1 MKAGDLMNYFEA
13 YKDVWNYHKKFV
25 EIVSDKDEFWN
36 AVTEDARALAKKYQE
51 CDFIKNL
58 VLNEIDEFERLVK
71 ASAV

>member
-1 MKAGDLMNYFEA
+1 MNYFEA
-13 YKDVWNYHKKFV
+13 YKDVWIFHKKYID
-25 EIVSDKDEFWN
+25 IVSDKDEFWN
-36 AVTEDARALAKKYQE
+36 AVTEDSRILAKKYQE

>member
-1 MKAGDLMNYFEA
+1 MKAGDCMNYFEA
-13 YKDVWNYHKKFV
+13 YKDVWNFHKKYI
-25 EIVSDKDEFWN
+25 EIVSDNDEFWN
-36 AVTEDARALAKKYQE
+36 AVTEDARALAKEYQE

>member
-1 MKAGDLMNYFEA
+1 MNYFEA
-13 YKDVWNYHKKFV
+13 YRDVWNFHKKYI
-25 EIVSDKDEFWN
+25 EIISDKDEFWN